1 MPNRAIDT
9 GGGMDERRND
19 DERSEQDP
27 LLEGADAPEETPTE
41 DVVPEDVG
49 SEKRPKTGSDP
60 EPPLP

>member
-1 MPNRAIDT
+1 
-9 GGGMDERRND
+9 MDERRDD
-19 DERSEQDP
+19 DELSENDEDP